1 MIRSALTAFCLLI
14 AAVAQ
19 AQPPP
24 APCRSVSFEA
34 ELSAGDSFGKMVGGN
49 LVFRLHPMPS
59 GPKGRLNGWRLILAP
74 SQAED
79 KDYIYPVNPPLRFN
93 GLQILGPSY
102 DEDTKASLGQPHE
115 MRFLLN
121 QADYDRISPLVTN
134 ALWPYSAPRPDLA
147 ADEYVTALKTINTG
161 WLKLTVLSYK
171 PDSATGELTDM
182 KFGVQIKVPRDFVL
196 APGLKPEPTA
206 CPSNPTGS
214 GWRLFVPPKGPRVRA
229 CFRIA
234 SLLGYGGEKP
244 AKGLQRIF
252 CGYSGFSLEGT
263 EIPLESMIGLSSGT
277 AADETALGVVE
288 FERQPPLVRR
298 GRWRSGFLPLSG
310 RGSAW

>member
-74 SQAED
+74 SQAAD

-102 DEDTKASLGQPHE
+102 GEDTKASLGQPHE

-134 ALWPYSAPRPDLA
+134 ALWP
-147 ADEYVTALKTINTG
+147 
-161 WLKLTVLSYK
+161 
-171 PDSATGELTDM
+171 
-182 KFGVQIKVPRDFVL
+182 
-196 APGLKPEPTA
+196 
-206 CPSNPTGS
+206 
-214 GWRLFVPPKGPRVRA
+214 
-229 CFRIA
+229 
-234 SLLGYGGEKP
+234 
-244 AKGLQRIF
+244 
-252 CGYSGFSLEGT
+252 
-263 EIPLESMIGLSSGT
+263 
-277 AADETALGVVE
+277 
-288 FERQPPLVRR
+288 
-298 GRWRSGFLPLSG
+298 
-310 RGSAW
+310 